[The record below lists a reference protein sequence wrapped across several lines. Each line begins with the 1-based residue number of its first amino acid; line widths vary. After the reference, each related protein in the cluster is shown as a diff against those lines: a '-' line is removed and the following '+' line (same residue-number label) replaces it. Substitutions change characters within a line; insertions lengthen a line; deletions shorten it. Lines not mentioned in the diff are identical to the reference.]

1 VRTSDSEA
9 AMAPNLQV
17 DDAALKTAQSTLTQA
32 ANRLEP
38 LVRTLNGLDAQVV
51 GADPL
56 STRLHGAHGNL
67 ADGIGIL
74 GQALTDL
81 ATYIGNA
88 AISYG
93 NTDTNLSTQ
102 LPRGAR

>member
-1 VRTSDSEA
+1 
-9 AMAPNLQV
+9 MAPNLQV
-17 DDAALKTAQSTLTQA
+17 NDAALQAAQSTLSQA

-38 LVRTLNGLDAQVV
+38 LVRTLNGLDAGVV

-74 GQALTDL
+74 GQALADL

-88 AISYG
+88 STSYG
-93 NTDTNLSTQ
+93 NTDTNLSGQ
-102 LPRGAR
+102 LPNGAR

>member
-1 VRTSDSEA
+1 
-9 AMAPNLQV
+9 MAPNLQV
-17 DDAALKTAQSTLTQA
+17 DDAALKAAQSTLTQA

-38 LVRTLNGLDAQVV
+38 LVRTLNGLDAGVV

-74 GQALTDL
+74 GQALADL
-81 ATYIGNA
+81 AKYIGNA
-88 AISYG
+88 STSYG
-93 NTDTNLSTQ
+93 NTDTNLSHQ
-102 LPRGAR
+102 LPKGAR

>member
-1 VRTSDSEA
+1 
-9 AMAPNLQV
+9 MAPKLQV
-17 DDAALKTAQSTLTQA
+17 DDTALKAAQSTLTQA

-38 LVRTLNGLDAQVV
+38 LVRTLNGLDAGVV

-74 GQALTDL
+74 GQALADL
-81 ATYIGNA
+81 AKYIGNA
-88 AISYG
+88 STSYG
-93 NTDTNLSTQ
+93 NTDTNLSQQ
-102 LPRGAR
+102 LPKGAR